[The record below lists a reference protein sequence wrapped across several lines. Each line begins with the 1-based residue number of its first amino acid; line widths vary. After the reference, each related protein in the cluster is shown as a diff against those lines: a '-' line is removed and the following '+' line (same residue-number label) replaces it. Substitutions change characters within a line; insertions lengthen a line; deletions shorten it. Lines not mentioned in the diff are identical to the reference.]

1 MEAAIPKYEGEYSI
15 EMSRVLQDMGME
27 DAFDSVRADFSGIG
41 YSERGNIYI
50 GRVLHKTFIA
60 VDEEGTKAGAATA
73 VEMQDRCAV
82 LVSPDTRIVYLNRP
96 FVYMILD
103 METGIPVFMGVVEE
117 AGSL

>member
-1 MEAAIPKYEGEYSI
+1 MLFRS
-15 EMSRVLQDMGME
+15 
-27 DAFDSVRADFSGIG
+27 
-41 YSERGNIYI
+41 